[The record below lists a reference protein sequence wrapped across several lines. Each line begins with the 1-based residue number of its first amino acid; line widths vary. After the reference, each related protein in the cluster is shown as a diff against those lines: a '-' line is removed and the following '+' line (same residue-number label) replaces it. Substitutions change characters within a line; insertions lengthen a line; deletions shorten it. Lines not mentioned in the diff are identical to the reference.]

1 MEIIG
6 ILGTLFIIFA
16 FMQNNEVKIRVLD
29 SIGAILFIIYGVSI
43 GSLSTILL
51 NGILIA
57 IQLYKLAKIK
67 DK

>member
-57 IQLYKLAKIK
+57 VQLYKLAKIK
-67 DK
+67 DE

>member
-67 DK
+67 DE